1 MLCCAKPA
9 FGGRKHMPISQ
20 THEMHTR
27 RFGRNLGVALSLVA
41 FAAIVFGLTVAKIRE
56 GASMEAF
63 DHQPRVSITPIVE
76 E

>member
-1 MLCCAKPA
+1 
-9 FGGRKHMPISQ
+9 MPITQ
-20 THEMHTR
+20 THDLHKR
-27 RFGRNLGVALSLVA
+27 RLGRNIGVALSLVG

-76 E
+76 DSQ